1 MAPPPFS
8 PLPPDKR
15 SSSSVE
21 RGLMV
26 LHGGWRLEEGRG
38 AGTGCS
44 EANPSRPV
52 PASVLE
58 PDVVWTVLPSHVP
71 AAQAL
76 GEAGLSAH
84 SSRPQTEGV

>member
-26 LHGGWRLEEGRG
+26 LHGGWRLEEGQG
-38 AGTGCS
+38 AGMGCS
-44 EANPSRPV
+44 EANPSRPL

-76 GEAGLSAH
+76 GETGPSAL